1 MSKGFLD
8 AVVGDARQ
16 QVESRCVKEVVSAG
30 DIEHDLRLALEVRVP
45 SCCAVTQVANCVFI
59 FRIAKNLER
68 QFHFRYT
75 IERLILFCFQT
86 GKTRSCMSRT
96 IPPSPP
102 HTHLHPQT
110 TLQCQLTR
118 PLNLA
123 HGCKVSSGVHK
134 HHSVTSHNWNSIMKM
149 MLVHSF

>member
-16 QVESRCVKEVVSAG
+16 QVENRCVEEVVSAG
-30 DIEHDLRLALEVRVP
+30 DIEHDLCLALEVRVL
-45 SCCAVTQVANCVFI
+45 SCCVVTQVTNSVFI

-68 QFHFRYT
+68 QFHFHYT
-75 IERLILFCFQT
+75 IEHLILFCFQT
-86 GKTRSCMSRT
+86 GKTRSCMSQT
-96 IPPSPP
+96 IPPLPP

-123 HGCKVSSGVHK
+123 HGHKVSSGVHE

-149 MLVHSF
+149 MLVHFF

>member
-8 AVVGDARQ
+8 AVIGDARQ
-16 QVESRCVKEVVSAG
+16 QVENRCIKEVVSAG
-30 DIEHDLRLALEVRVP
+30 DIEHNLHLALEVHVP
-45 SCCAVTQVANCVFI
+45 SCCAVTQVANSVFI

-75 IERLILFCFQT
+75 IECLILFCFQT
-86 GKTRSCMSRT
+86 GKTRSCMSWT
-96 IPPSPP
+96 IPLSPP
-102 HTHLHPQT
+102 YTHLHLQT

-123 HGCKVSSGVHK
+123 HGRKVSSGVHE